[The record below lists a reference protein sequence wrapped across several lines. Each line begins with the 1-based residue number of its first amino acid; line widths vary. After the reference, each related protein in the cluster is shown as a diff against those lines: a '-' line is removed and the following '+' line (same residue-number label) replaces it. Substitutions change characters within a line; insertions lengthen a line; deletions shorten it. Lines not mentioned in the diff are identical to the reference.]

1 MKSLMKLALCL
12 LVIASSSVP
21 WAAPQGNRSMA
32 PGIDSRPAPQLRADL
47 GRMPL
52 AFIANQGQ
60 IDRRAEYYI
69 AGKDK
74 GIFFTS
80 EGLTFALGRNRAPKD
95 PDASGRIADAAHPAR
110 SAQQGQAGSRWNAK
124 LDFVGAN
131 PGVHPEGEAK
141 TETAFSFFRGRPR
154 DWRTGVPAYF
164 RLVYPDLWPGI
175 DLVYSGTS
183 ERLKYEFIVR
193 PGADPSRIRLAYRG
207 ISGLVVDAKGRLH
220 VETPAGGF
228 RDETP
233 VAYQVIEGENA
244 VVPVTFRLEG
254 PEGAGGG
261 EEVRAEPASA
271 SFGYG
276 FDVGDYDRSRP
287 LVLDPATIVYCGFI
301 GSAADDRGNAV
312 AIDASGNAY
321 VTGFAGFY
329 DFPVT
334 VGPDLS
340 FNSATGGTDAFVAK
354 VNAAG
359 TGLVYCGFIGG
370 SADDVGKGIAV
381 DASGNAYVTGWTFS
395 QDFPAVV
402 GPGLSAHGNITQ
414 YSDAFVAKVSASG
427 TSLAYCGFVGGSS
440 SEQGSGV
447 AVDDAGNAYLAG
459 WTESVDFA
467 TTTGP
472 DLSFNGGRDAFVAKV
487 NAAGTA
493 FVYAGFIGGQVD
505 DAATAIAVDG
515 SGNAYITGYTDSTAA
530 EGFPVRNG
538 PSLTYTGNQDAFVA
552 KVDYDGT
559 RLDYCGYIGGT
570 DIDAGSGIAVDA
582 SGSAYVVGTSDSRF
596 QFPVKGGPDLVH
608 HDGDDAFVAKV
619 SPSGAALVYCGFIG
633 GSGDDQGNAIAVDTS
648 GIAYIAGSTDS
659 ASDFPLAGGPYLVEA
674 GLVDAFVATVSATG
688 DRLIYCGYLGGSQND
703 AGNGIAADGAG
714 NVFVTGYTHSGDFP
728 VAVGPILTPGGG
740 LPGASDDA
748 FIARIS
754 EELPPLAPTS
764 LHATAATVTEIDLAW
779 TDRSTNETG
788 FKIERKNA
796 TVATWSEVHAVGP
809 DVTSYADTGL
819 AEATPYNYRVRA
831 TNAVGDS
838 GYSNEILAYTLP
850 AAPMDLT
857 ATAINERRVDL
868 AWADHSAGESG
879 FRIEK
884 KVGVAGSWTAI
895 NLVAPDV
902 TTYSDTNVVEST
914 TYSYRV
920 YAYDNGGDSD
930 PTNVASATTPAL
942 SIPIAPS
949 NAVATALSA
958 TSARLT
964 WTDNSYNEDGFR
976 VERKTG
982 AGGTWAV
989 VFTAGANSGAG
1000 WVDSSLTE
1008 SATYYYRVRAYNSAG
1023 DSGYSNEAPV
1033 TTPANQPLL
1042 RLPVAD
1048 IAFGSVNECAASDMT
1063 TTLHNDGGATLT
1075 VSSIGLASGSTDFT
1089 YRGPAT
1095 PFNIAPFASQA
1106 ITVRYAPLVSGAEV
1120 GVLAVH
1126 SNDSAN
1132 PSVTFNVSGS
1142 GFVPA
1147 IGLSLQVQR
1156 QVERAWIIRRE
1167 YGRITLTVTKSAP
1180 FNVTTYRLSRRAG
1193 TGAYVTIKEF
1203 TEADLPTG
1211 TVTYIDMF
1219 LAAGTSYAY
1228 KVEAL
1233 NCAGAVLAVSGE
1245 TGAGGIRE
1253 PATRRETRPVK
1264 R

>member
-1 MKSLMKLALCL
+1 MKSVMKLAFCL

-21 WAAPQGNRSMA
+21 WAAPQGTGPMA
-32 PGIDSRPAPQLRADL
+32 PGVDVRPAPRLRADF

-60 IDRRAEYYI
+60 IDRRAEYYV
-69 AGKDK
+69 AGKDQ

-80 EGLTFALGRNRAPKD
+80 EGLTIALGGNRAPKD
-95 PDASGRIADAAHPAR
+95 PDGPARITDAAHRAR
-110 SAQQGQAGSRWNAK
+110 SARQGQAGSRWNAK

-141 TETAFSFFRGRPR
+141 TATVFSFFRGRPR
-154 DWRTGVPAYF
+154 DWRTGVPAYS
-164 RLVYPDLWPGI
+164 RLVYRDLWPGI
-175 DLVYSGTS
+175 DLIYSGTS

-207 ISGLVVDAKGRLH
+207 ISGLIVDAEGRLR
-220 VETPAGGF
+220 VEAPAGGF

-233 VAYQVIEGENA
+233 VAYQVIEGKNA
-244 VVPVTFRLEG
+244 GVPVSFRLEG
-254 PEGAGGG
+254 PEEAGGS
-261 EEVRAEPASA
+261 EEVGAEST

-276 FDVGDYDRSRP
+276 FDVGKYDHSRP

-301 GSAADDRGNAV
+301 GSAADDGGNAV
-312 AIDASGNAY
+312 AIDAAGNAY

-329 DFPVT
+329 DFPAT
-334 VGPDLS
+334 VGPDLT

-370 SADDVGKGIAV
+370 SGDDVGKGIAV

-440 SEQGSGV
+440 NEQGSGV

-459 WTESVDFA
+459 WTESSDFPA
-467 TTTGP
+467 AGGP
-472 DLSFNGGRDAFVAKV
+472 DLSYNGGRDAFVAKV

-493 FVYAGFIGGQVD
+493 FAYAGFIGGLASDGATAVAV
-505 DAATAIAVDG
+505 DAAGRAFL
-515 SGNAYITGYTDSTAA
+515 TGYTSSTAA
-530 EGFPVRNG
+530 ESFPVRNG
-538 PSLTYTGNQDAFVA
+538 PSLTYRGNQDAFVA
-552 KVDYDGT
+552 EVNAGGT
-559 RLDYCGYIGGT
+559 QLVYCGYIGGT
-570 DIDAGSGIAVDA
+570 DIDIGSGIAVDA

-608 HDGDDAFVAKV
+608 HDGNDAFVAKV
-619 SPSGAALVYCGFIG
+619 SPSGADLVYCGFIG
-633 GSGDDQGNAIAVDTS
+633 GSGDDQGNAIAVDDS
-648 GIAYIAGSTDS
+648 GIAYVAGSTGS
-659 ASDFPLAGGPYLVEA
+659 AADFPLTGGPVLVQA
-674 GLVDAFVATVSATG
+674 GLIDAFVTTVSAAG

-714 NVFVTGYTHSGDFP
+714 NVFVAGTTRSNDFP
-728 VAVGPILTPGGG
+728 VLTGPFLTPGAGFAG
-740 LPGASDDA
+740 ISDDA
-748 FIARIS
+748 FIALIS
-754 EELPPLAPTS
+754 EDLPPFAPTD
-764 LHATAATVTEIDLAW
+764 LRAVTATTTGISIAW
-779 TDRSTNETG
+779 TDRSSNETG

-796 TVATWSEVHAVGP
+796 SGGTWAQVKTVGP
-809 DVTSYADTGL
+809 GVTSYADTGL

-831 TNAVGDS
+831 SNAIGDS
-838 GYSNEILAYTLP
+838 AYSNEILAYTI
-850 AAPMDLT
+850 AAA
-857 ATAINERRVDL
+857 ATNLSATVVNERRIDL
-868 AWADHSAGESG
+868 GWTDHSAGESG
-879 FRIEK
+879 FRVER
-884 KVGVAGSWTAI
+884 KVGASGSWTAI
-895 NLVAPDV
+895 TIVAPDV
-902 TTYSDTNVVEST
+902 TAYSDTNVVEST
-914 TYSYRV
+914 TYDYRIV
-920 YAYDNGGDSD
+920 AYDNGGDSD
-930 PTNVASATTPAL
+930 PSNVVSATTPAL

-982 AGGTWAV
+982 AGGAWAV

-1000 WVDSSLTE
+1000 WVDSSLAE
-1008 SATYYYRVRAYNSAG
+1008 STLYYYRVRAYNTAG

-1042 RLPVAD
+1042 RIPVAD
-1048 IAFGSVNECAASDMT
+1048 IAFGSVNECAASDLT
-1063 TTLHNDGGATLT
+1063 TRLYNDGGAALT
-1075 VSSIGLASGSTDFT
+1075 VASIGPASGSTDFT

-1095 PFNIAPFASQA
+1095 PFNIAPFGSQA
-1106 ITVRYAPLVSGAEV
+1106 ITVRYAPLVSGSEA

-1126 SNDSAN
+1126 SNDAAN
-1132 PSVTFNVSGS
+1132 PSVTFNVSGT

-1156 QVERAWIIRRE
+1156 QIERAWIIRRE

-1193 TGAYVTIKEF
+1193 TGAYETIKEF

-1228 KVEAL
+1228 KLEAL

-1245 TGAGGIRE
+1245 TGAGATRE
-1253 PATRRETRPVK
+1253 PASRREIRPVK